1 MADDKQLGM
10 RVIRW
15 IQRQMPTRDQMER
28 NKWLRP
34 VAHRVMAPALWR
46 FTRRSVP
53 RGVALGMV
61 AGIIIPIA
69 QIPVAAVFALPLRA
83 NIPAAA
89 ATTFITN
96 PATTPFFWWVAY
108 HIGRWM
114 LRLDAEVPGQPI
126 SQVASD
132 PSWFDWLLVEA
143 GPATAVGLIAMAL
156 AGAALGYA
164 LSAIGWRLFIA
175 NKWRRRNKR
184 MHRPKA

>member
-1 MADDKQLGM
+1 VAHDKQFGM

-15 IQRQMPTRDQMER
+15 IQRQMPTREQMER

-34 VAHRVMAPALWR
+34 IAHRVLAPELWR

-61 AGIIIPIA
+61 AGVIIPIA
-69 QIPVAAVFALPLRA
+69 QIPAAAAFALPLRA

-96 PATTPFFWWVAY
+96 PATTPIVWVIAY
-108 HIGRWM
+108 RIGRWL
-114 LRLDAEVPGQPI
+114 LRWDAEIPGQPMT
-126 SQVASD
+126 QVASD
-132 PSWFDWLLVEA
+132 PNWVHWFMAEA
-143 GPATAVGLIAMAL
+143 GPATIVGLLFLAL
-156 AGAALGYA
+156 VGAVLGYA

-184 MHRPKA
+184 LHRPKP